1 MRQQRPRP
9 TILLALAI
17 SVSLAIVPHPASA
30 DVCFSD
36 KDLAVGMTALA
47 KYYIAP
53 ALGLTG
59 PAGWLTSVGI
69 GGLIYKF
76 SDEEGFCVR
85 VTRELMEQGRRRI
98 GGNEGTHHSR
108 DIYHENTLEE

>member
-9 TILLALAI
+9 TILLLALAI

-36 KDLAVGMTALA
+36 KDLAMTALA

-85 VTRELMEQGRRRI
+85 VTRELMEQGRKRI
-98 GGNEGTHHSR
+98 GGNEGSHHSR
-108 DIYHENTLEE
+108 DMYHENTLEE